1 MKKFF
6 IKLHLWLSIP
16 VGLVIS
22 VICFSGAALVFEKEI
37 TRIIDKE
44 IYFVEPQSN
53 TQILSEQ
60 QVREAIASSS
70 FDTLTIT
77 SVKIPQENGKSIEIG
92 FKEKGKSR
100 LCINPYT
107 AEPLGWTSTPE
118 FFKTMRSLHRFLMD
132 NPAKRGEKT
141 FGKVVVGVSTLIM
154 VFVLISGIIIWVPKG
169 IKALK
174 NRLTVKTRKGL
185 KRFLYDSHVALGIY
199 AALFLLI
206 MALTGLTWSF
216 KWYKDIAYSLI
227 DSKSFFYMLHT
238 GSWGGFF
245 IKILYFLSAIIGGT
259 LPLTGYYLWIKK
271 RYLSKK

>member
-1 MKKFF
+1 
-6 IKLHLWLSIP
+6 
-16 VGLVIS
+16 
-22 VICFSGAALVFEKEI
+22 
-37 TRIIDKE
+37 
-44 IYFVEPQSN
+44 
-53 TQILSEQ
+53 
-60 QVREAIASSS
+60 
-70 FDTLTIT
+70 
-77 SVKIPQENGKSIEIG
+77 
-92 FKEKGKSR
+92 
-100 LCINPYT
+100 
-107 AEPLGWTSTPE
+107 
-118 FFKTMRSLHRFLMD
+118 MRSFHRYLMD

-245 IKILYFLSAIIGGT
+245 IKILYFISALIGGT